1 MRCFALV
8 PALML
13 PCCLQVEVGI
23 NDVCAVSSRALSDQA
38 CSDPPQTVSGHV
50 PELDLPAASVHS
62 ITTLKYSPF
71 HPPASPDIRS
81 TSGSSMT
88 ESAAAFNR
96 GGEAEQVVPHLS
108 SSSEGAPTS
117 HTPAGIRPDM
127 HPRVSAATDQQESS
141 GLALHG
147 QYVPGAGTARV
158 CVVQGNAAHRL
169 SAAAEPQQAIA
180 IDDGD
185 GLTDTDEILPVKV
198 MLLVSVT
205 WFY

>member
-1 MRCFALV
+1 
-8 PALML
+8 
-13 PCCLQVEVGI
+13 
-23 NDVCAVSSRALSDQA
+23 
-38 CSDPPQTVSGHV
+38 
-50 PELDLPAASVHS
+50 
-62 ITTLKYSPF
+62 
-71 HPPASPDIRS
+71 
-81 TSGSSMT
+81 MT

-117 HTPAGIRPDM
+117 HAPAGIRPDM
-127 HPRVSAATDQQESS
+127 HPRVSAATDQQELS